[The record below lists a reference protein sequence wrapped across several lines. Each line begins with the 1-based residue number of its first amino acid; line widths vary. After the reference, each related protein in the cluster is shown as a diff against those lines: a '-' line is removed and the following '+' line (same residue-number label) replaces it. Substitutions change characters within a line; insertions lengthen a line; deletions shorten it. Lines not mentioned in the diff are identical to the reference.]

1 MCELSFSGKINII
14 RSTQV
19 KDKIVYDVM
28 LEDQSAYFHI
38 VCKDTK
44 LAEILSNAKSNDTIF
59 AKGEVK
65 LKESVINNIV
75 KERFYIL
82 PFILSI
88 NGVNTYQTKSEIEID
103 EEARQQHVRSLERIR
118 ELTDILNF
126 NKSRNSLDES
136 NKKLEENKYDN
147 NQLLLKSQLLSS
159 LNSKKSI

>member
-1 MCELSFSGKINII
+1 
-14 RSTQV
+14 
-19 KDKIVYDVM
+19 
-28 LEDQSAYFHI
+28 
-38 VCKDTK
+38 
-44 LAEILSNAKSNDTIF
+44 
-59 AKGEVK
+59 
-65 LKESVINNIV
+65 NIV

-103 EEARQQHVRSLERIR
+103 EEARQQRVRSLERIR